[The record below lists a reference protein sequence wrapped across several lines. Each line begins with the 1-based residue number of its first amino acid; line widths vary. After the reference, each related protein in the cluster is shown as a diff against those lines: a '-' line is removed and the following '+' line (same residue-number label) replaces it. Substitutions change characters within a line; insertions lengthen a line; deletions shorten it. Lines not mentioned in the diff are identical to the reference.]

1 MKIYFGHLS
10 TKNLATLAQRVI
22 SISKALFHPV
32 VKDHVLLTEV
42 ESAYNDFDAVYTKS
56 TYSGKGP
63 VVAEAD
69 ARRDEPFEGVKLL
82 LSGYAKISGCSFQ
95 QDAKDLY
102 AIFESFGLDLDRYS
116 YSEQTAQMVK
126 LIEELDKPVNV
137 SKIVR
142 LNFTEPFE
150 IMKSAQSAFEKVFG
164 EQAKANAELRQ
175 MESATSLR
183 KNLETALRN
192 YLTIVTA
199 MKDLDGWKELYTE
212 LNEVVKAAKNS
223 KQSSAESLPPV
234 PAN

>member
-1 MKIYFGHLS
+1 MKINLGHLS

-22 SISKALFHPV
+22 SISKAVFHPV

-42 ESAYNDFDAVYTKS
+42 ESAYADFDAVYTKS

-69 ARRDEPFEGVKLL
+69 ARRDEPFEGFKSLL
-82 LSGYAKISGCSFQ
+82 FGYAKINGCSLQ

-102 AIFESFGLDLDRYS
+102 GIFESFGLDLDRYS

-126 LIEELDKPVNV
+126 LIQELDKPVNV
-137 SKIVR
+137 SRIVR
-142 LNFTEPFE
+142 LNITEPFE
-150 IMKSAQSAFEKVFG
+150 IMKSAQSAFEKIFG

-183 KNLETALRN
+183 KNLETSLRN
-192 YLTIVTA
+192 YFAIVVA
-199 MKDLDGWKELYTE
+199 MKALDGWKELYAE
-212 LNEVVKAAKNS
+212 LSEVVKSAKNS
-223 KQSSAESLPPV
+223 TQSVVDIAPAV